1 MQVWIPMNDGGRWRL
16 VCIDLGQRMMR
27 TYDPFIA
34 LDATVGK
41 PSHIIVLERALAS
54 ESTEWAHQY
63 EEYHETPLTMSMNL
77 TGVLLLRSLESKLL
91 NTKYRIKEVRPS
103 KPSLLCLAY
112 EYA

>member
-1 MQVWIPMNDGGRWRL
+1 
-16 VCIDLGQRMMR
+16 MR
-27 TYDPFIA
+27 TYNPFIA
-34 LDATVGK
+34 LEAPSDK

-63 EEYHETPLTMSMNL
+63 EQYQETPLIMSMNL

-103 KPSLLCLAY
+103 KPLLLCLAY